1 VLALLNNSLVGDE
14 DSTVKLSGELTFE
27 LSASAV
33 AVERKHTIKI
43 FEEWLEEELL
53 DKSST

>member
-1 VLALLNNSLVGDE
+1 MLALLNNSLVGDE